1 MDTTDQ
7 PYVELK
13 LSHVRDHHMRII
25 ERGESELLGWMDPD
39 DARRWMAEN

>member
-1 MDTTDQ
+1 
-7 PYVELK
+7 
-13 LSHVRDHHMRII
+13 MRII